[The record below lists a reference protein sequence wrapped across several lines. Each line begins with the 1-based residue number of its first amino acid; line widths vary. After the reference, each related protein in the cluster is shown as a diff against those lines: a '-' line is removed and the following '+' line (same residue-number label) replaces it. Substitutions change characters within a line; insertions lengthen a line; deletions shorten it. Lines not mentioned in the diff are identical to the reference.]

1 MYRLSKKELKELFYQ
16 NKNIVLVEE
25 DCHEFITNGKAINL
39 VAWFKKDLNKKT
51 YLKIVQKV
59 NENRNYLNLKKW
71 NKLSFEEMILNLIIS
86 MTKNS
91 NIAGITGGLPVKEKG
106 SPLIITFFN

>member
-1 MYRLSKKELKELFYQ
+1 MYRLSKEELKELFHQ
-16 NKNIVLVEE
+16 NENIILVEE
-25 DCHEFITNGKAINL
+25 DCPEFSTNGKAINL

-51 YLKIVQKV
+51 YLKIGQKL

-71 NKLSFEEMILNLIIS
+71 NKLSLEEMSLNLIINIS
-86 MTKNS
+86 KNS
-91 NIAGITGGLPVKEKG
+91 NIVGVTGGLPIKEKG